1 MSYPRPDPEVGAVK
15 KSDEQP
21 PKDGEKSPTSIKA
34 RFGYVAINTG
44 ILLVITTALSP
55 LLVFIALPNL
65 FIITGQRPRME
76 EYFWQAFWFGTALT
90 DTIFFIYLRRQ
101 YRRGGTF
108 REASTSTLGGL
119 ALTSLVLIF
128 MSFMIRL
135 CWPIV
140 YIAWVGLNM
149 AVLWLWGGADIV
161 GGYCTSWDDLRDAF
175 SDIGFK

>member
-1 MSYPRPDPEVGAVK
+1 MK

-90 DTIFFIYLRRQ
+90 DTIFFIYLCRQ

-119 ALTSLVLIF
+119 CPDVPGAHLHVFHDPPVLAY
-128 MSFMIRL
+128 R
-135 CWPIV
+135 V
-140 YIAWVGLNM
+140 YCLG
-149 AVLWLWGGADIV
+149 
-161 GGYCTSWDDLRDAF
+161 
-175 SDIGFK
+175 GFKDGNVVAMGRGRYQWRVWHELG